1 MLLPTLHENPSSYLN
16 GSVSCISKVIFH
28 VFIPG
33 ALSVQANR
41 DENYEYQYEGYMY
54 AYDLNTTYQT
64 KPNPKPA
71 AQAFPPVNPN
81 EDKEEASIYE

>member
-41 DENYEYQYEGYMY
+41 DENYEYQYEGYMEQY
-54 AYDLNTTYQT
+54 ELNTTYQT
-64 KPNPKPA
+64 QRKPKPA
-71 AQAFPPVNPN
+71 AQAPPPGNAFENNENPH
-81 EDKEEASIYE
+81 